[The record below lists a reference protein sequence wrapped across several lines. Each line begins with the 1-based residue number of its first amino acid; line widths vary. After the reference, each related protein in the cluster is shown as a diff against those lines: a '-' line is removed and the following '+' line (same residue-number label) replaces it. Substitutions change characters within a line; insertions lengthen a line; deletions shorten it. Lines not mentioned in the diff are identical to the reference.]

1 MNKKIV
7 WLMALFTFALC
18 PAAQAEEDMRF
29 VDADGGTGYYLDV
42 SALSVGQEGNPAETV
57 FTARIAVVKA
67 DYNKRYLY
75 QMRFNPQKGTYEILN
90 SEVQAYDTRAVLERS
105 TLAREPRHYGLSSPM
120 HSIVSF
126 IYEWQAEQNKAAAK
140 SY

>member
-7 WLMALFTFALC
+7 WLMALFIFALC
-18 PAAQAEEDMRF
+18 PAAQAEDMRF